1 MTIEMLA
8 QELQAA
14 QQEVA
19 DSLTGATEPE
29 LHTAPEPGEWTA
41 SEVAAHV
48 IEMQAMW
55 MEKIANAGE
64 EPDLARSHS
73 EIDRRTASVE
83 AHSGD
88 DIATVTRARRVVR
101 ADAGDTAGDV
111 IVRSRTSGD
120 LWAQRG
126 VGHGARGC
134 PVAGRRTPLGARAAD
149 HGDEAGR
156 RRQVSGSR
164 SLAMCGR
171 FWAIAV

>member
-8 QELQAA
+8 EELQAA
-14 QQEVA
+14 QQVVA

-29 LHTAPEPGEWTA
+29 LHTATEPGEWTA

-55 MEKIANAGE
+55 MEKITNAGE

-88 DIATVTRARRVVR
+88 DIATVTRRLSESCDRTLEILGCMSPSDLERPVTYGPSA
-101 ADAGDTAGDV
+101 ASGTA
-111 IVRSRTSGD
+111 
-120 LWAQRG
+120 LE
-126 VGHGARGC
+126 
-134 PVAGRRTPLGARAAD
+134 AA
-149 HGDEAGR
+149 
-156 RRQVSGSR
+156 R
-164 SLAMCGR
+164 SLVVSHLSEHAQQIMETR
-171 FWAIAV
+171 RAVGGG

>member
-19 DSLTGATEPE
+19 DSLAGATEPE

-48 IEMQAMW
+48 IEMQTMW

-88 DIATVTRARRVVR
+88 DIAIVTRRLSESCERTLEILQGMSSSDLERPVTYGHSAASGTALEAAGSLVVAHLSEHAQQIMETRR
-101 ADAGDTAGDV
+101 A
-111 IVRSRTSGD
+111 
-120 LWAQRG
+120 
-126 VGHGARGC
+126 VG
-134 PVAGRRTPLGARAAD
+134 GR
-149 HGDEAGR
+149 
-156 RRQVSGSR
+156 
-164 SLAMCGR
+164 
-171 FWAIAV
+171 

>member
-8 QELQAA
+8 LELQAA

-19 DSLTGATEPE
+19 DSLAGATEPE

-83 AHSGD
+83 APTA
-88 DIATVTRARRVVR
+88 AT
-101 ADAGDTAGDV
+101 
-111 IVRSRTSGD
+111 ILQRSRGGSTSRASGR
-120 LWAQRG
+120 WRYC
-126 VGHGARGC
+126 RGC
-134 PVAGRRTPLGARAAD
+134 HRPISNVL
-149 HGDEAGR
+149 
-156 RRQVSGSR
+156 
-164 SLAMCGR
+164 
-171 FWAIAV
+171 

>member
-1 MTIEMLA
+1 MTIETLA

-14 QQEVA
+14 QREVA
-19 DSLTGATEPE
+19 DSLAGATEQE

-55 MEKIANAGE
+55 MEKIANADQ

-88 DIATVTRARRVVR
+88 DIATVTRRLSESCQRTLEILQGMSSSDLERPVTYGPSAKSGTALQAASSLVISHLSEHALQIMATRR
-101 ADAGDTAGDV
+101 A
-111 IVRSRTSGD
+111 
-120 LWAQRG
+120 
-126 VGHGARGC
+126 VGGG
-134 PVAGRRTPLGARAAD
+134 
-149 HGDEAGR
+149 
-156 RRQVSGSR
+156 
-164 SLAMCGR
+164 
-171 FWAIAV
+171 

>member
-8 QELQAA
+8 LELQAA

-19 DSLTGATEPE
+19 DSLAGATEPE

-73 EIDRRTASVE
+73 EIDRRTALVE

-88 DIATVTRARRVVR
+88 DIAIVTRRLSESCERTLEILQGMSSSDLERPVTYGPSA
-101 ADAGDTAGDV
+101 ASGTA
-111 IVRSRTSGD
+111 
-120 LWAQRG
+120 LE
-126 VGHGARGC
+126 
-134 PVAGRRTPLGARAAD
+134 AA
-149 HGDEAGR
+149 
-156 RRQVSGSR
+156 R
-164 SLAMCGR
+164 SLVVSHLSEHAQQIMETR
-171 FWAIAV
+171 RAVGGG